1 MENLK
6 YSFIFHPLFLFLM
19 YCGQGLAK
27 LQVGQAIT
35 ARKIDRQGGQEGFTL
50 DFHYST
56 TCEVNH

>member
-1 MENLK
+1 
-6 YSFIFHPLFLFLM
+6 M